1 MADIKKVTYADK
13 EDLVVNSTLPD
24 KNKVNAAD
32 MNEIKSAVNQRVVA
46 QIDGVPLEGLD
57 MSTTR
62 DTSTSTE
69 KLRVQLKGSDG
80 KIYYIEVDPDSIY
93 LSNGKK
99 LVTGIGF
106 YLDDDDESITM
117 GNYDEWVAAGSP
129 AFPSE
134 SET

>member
-46 QIDGVPLEGLD
+46 QVDGVPLEGLN

-62 DTSTSTE
+62 DTSASTE
-69 KLRVQLKGSDG
+69 RLKVQLKDTNG
-80 KIYYIEVDPDSIY
+80 KIVEVETTADSVY
-93 LSNGKK
+93 LSTGEK
-99 LVTGIGF
+99 LSDTLERAIF
-106 YLDDDDESITM
+106 LTLYNASDE
-117 GNYDEWVAAGSP
+117 
-129 AFPSE
+129 
-134 SET
+134 

>member
-1 MADIKKVTYADK
+1 MADIKKVTYDDK

-46 QIDGVPLEGLD
+46 QVDGVPLEGLN

-62 DTSTSTE
+62 DDSASTQ
-69 KLRVQLKGSDG
+69 KVRVQLKGNDG

-117 GNYDEWVAAGSP
+117 GNYEEWVSVGCP

-134 SET
+134 

>member
-1 MADIKKVTYADK
+1 MADIKKVTYDDK

-46 QIDGVPLEGLD
+46 QVDGVPLEGLN

-62 DTSTSTE
+62 DTSASTQ
-69 KLRVQLKGSDG
+69 KVRVQLKGSDG
-80 KIYYIEVDPDSIY
+80 KIYYLEVDPDSIY

-106 YLDDDDESITM
+106 YLDDDNESITM
-117 GNYDEWVAAGSP
+117 GNYDEWVSAGCP

-134 SET
+134 

>member
-32 MNEIKSAVNQRVVA
+32 MNEIKEAVNQRVVA

-117 GNYDEWVAAGSP
+117 GNYDEWVSAGCP

-134 SET
+134 

>member
-46 QIDGVPLEGLD
+46 QVDGVPLEGLNI
-57 MSTTR
+57 STTR
-62 DTSTSTE
+62 DTSTSTQ
-69 KLRVQLKGSDG
+69 KVRVQLKGSDG
-80 KIYYIEVDPDSIY
+80 KIYYLEVDPDSIY

-117 GNYDEWVAAGSP
+117 GNYEEWVSAGSP
-129 AFPSE
+129 AFPQ
-134 SET
+134 

>member
-32 MNEIKSAVNQRVVA
+32 MNEIKEAVNQRVVA

-106 YLDDDDESITM
+106 YLDDDDESITI
-117 GNYDEWVAAGSP
+117 GTYDEWVSAGCP

-134 SET
+134 

>member
-117 GNYDEWVAAGSP
+117 GNYDEWVSAGCP

-134 SET
+134 

>member
-32 MNEIKSAVNQRVVA
+32 MNEIKEAVNQRVVT
-46 QIDGVPLEGLD
+46 QVDGVPLEGLD

-117 GNYDEWVAAGSP
+117 GNYDEWVSAGCP

-134 SET
+134 

>member
-32 MNEIKSAVNQRVVA
+32 MNEIKEAVNQRVVA

-117 GNYDEWVAAGSP
+117 GNYDEWVSAGSP

-134 SET
+134 

>member
-46 QIDGVPLEGLD
+46 QVDGVPLEGLNI
-57 MSTTR
+57 STTR
-62 DTSTSTE
+62 DTSTSTQ
-69 KLRVQLKGSDG
+69 KVRVQLKGSDG
-80 KIYYIEVDPDSIY
+80 KIYYLEVDPDSIY

-117 GNYDEWVAAGSP
+117 GNYEEWVSAGCP
-129 AFPSE
+129 VFPSE
-134 SET
+134 

>member
-46 QIDGVPLEGLD
+46 QVDGVPLEGLN

-62 DTSTSTE
+62 DDSASTQ
-69 KLRVQLKGSDG
+69 KVRVQLKGNDG

-99 LVTGIGF
+99 LITGIGF

-117 GNYDEWVAAGSP
+117 GNYEEWVSAGCP

-134 SET
+134 